1 MTDSDFQVNV
11 PSGFSNPDRQNLS
24 DEERAVARG
33 IAGSEEEFRRNKLE
47 FLAAEDRRRQRGQD
61 LGKQVQAVLA
71 ELGADYR
78 LVSVTWNGNTL
89 SWTLEVSTPQA
100 SHNVVLPWT
109 LVDDVLDARTRG
121 EFQRLRNMVLFGLGR
136 RELIFERHR

>member
-1 MTDSDFQVNV
+1 MADSDFQVNV
-11 PSGFSNPDRQNLS
+11 PSGFPNPDRQNLT
-24 DEERAVARG
+24 DEERAIARG

-47 FLAAEDRRRQRGQD
+47 FLAAEDRRRQRGQE
-61 LGKQVQAVLA
+61 LGKQVQTTLS
-71 ELGADYR
+71 ELGAEYR
-78 LVSVTWNGNTL
+78 LISVTWNGNTL
-89 SWTLEVSTPQA
+89 SWTLEVSTPQG

-136 RELIFERHR
+136 RGLIFERHQ